1 MPRGWV
7 GHAVVLAE
15 HALVITILALTG
27 FTKPLG
33 MVLIGF
39 LALLFAIY
47 LIATLRNS
55 VGLYA
60 THFLTLITGATLI
73 VLFTYFPLPDAV
85 ILAVFVFI
93 LLPLAVAISGRAFQ
107 K

>member
-7 GHAVVLAE
+7 GHVVVLAE
-15 HALVITILALTG
+15 HALFITILALTG

-39 LALLFAIY
+39 LALLFTIY

-55 VGLYA
+55 VVLYA

-73 VLFTYFPLPDAV
+73 ALFTCFPPPDAV
-85 ILAVFVFI
+85 VLTVFVFI
-93 LLPLAVAISGRAFQ
+93 LLPLAFAISGRVF
-107 K
+107 